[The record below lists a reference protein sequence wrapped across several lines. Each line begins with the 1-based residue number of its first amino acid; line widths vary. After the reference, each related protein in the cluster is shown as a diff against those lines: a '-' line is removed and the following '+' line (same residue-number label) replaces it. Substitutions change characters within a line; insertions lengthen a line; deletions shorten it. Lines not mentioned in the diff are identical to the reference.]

1 MGRQQRN
8 RHPANRLGRR
18 RAARMGEGRGVHL
31 PGNAAAAPDTA
42 MPADESPPRQRPAD
56 QDSPH
61 QG

>member
-18 RAARMGEGRGVHL
+18 RTARGEGRGAHL
-31 PGNAAAAPDTA
+31 PGNAAAGPDPV
-42 MPADESPPRQRPAD
+42 MPAEESPTRQRPAG